1 MLSARTVPTGT
12 PIHNIRDQLFSAA
25 ERVLLRDGPDGLTSR
40 AVTTEADVAKGIL
53 HRHFPDFNA
62 FLAAFALTHIERLD
76 VVSEELRASIGT
88 ATVAGNL
95 AGALT
100 AALTPTA
107 IRTINLVCSRQ
118 QLLAHLRVM
127 APRGIPV
134 AAEITKMT
142 ATYLTAER
150 GLGRI
155 AIDTDVDALAV
166 TLVGGAY
173 LHASERDDLQLDSE
187 ELRDVM
193 RAGIG
198 SAQQQPNLRT
208 RAR

>member
-88 ATVAGNL
+88 ATVAG
-95 AGALT
+95 
-100 AALTPTA
+100 
-107 IRTINLVCSRQ
+107 TINLVCSRQ

-127 APRGIPV
+127 TPRGIPV
-134 AAEITKMT
+134 AAEITKMA